1 MHNRRRKQVLSHH
14 KIVYDNTHRRLINGL
29 VMYILNSETK
39 ERSSAA
45 TAMAT
50 IEQVLGIERAKEELI
65 NDPQGVKT
73 AVKMVF
79 RVSDHEG
86 SESALNSLLMVCYES
101 LQAREQAIAA
111 GVLTQLLLLL
121 QSQCSRR
128 VKTNATTLLKLLR
141 SKWDEEQ

>member
-1 MHNRRRKQVLSHH
+1 MTTHS
-14 KIVYDNTHRRLINGL
+14 HRRLINGL
-29 VMYILNSETK
+29 VTYILNSETK

-45 TAMAT
+45 TAMAM

-65 NDPQGVKT
+65 NDPQGVKA

-101 LQAREQAIAA
+101 LQAREHAIAA

-121 QSQCSRR
+121 QSQCNRR
-128 VKTNATTLLKLLR
+128 VKTKATTLLKLLR